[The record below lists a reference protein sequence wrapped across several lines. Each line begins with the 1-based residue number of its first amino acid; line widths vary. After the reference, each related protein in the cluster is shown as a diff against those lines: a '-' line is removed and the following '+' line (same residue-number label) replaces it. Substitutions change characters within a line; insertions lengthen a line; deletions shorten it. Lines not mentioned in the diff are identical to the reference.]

1 MHMAIKRSFFIC
13 CMTLLSACGGSTA
26 IHEMLGLATLSGM
39 ASGGAAIVGEV
50 QVTDSLGVE
59 LPQPVVIDTD
69 GNYTAN
75 VAGMKAPFIIQAT
88 GMVGNNPVNY
98 FSIAVLEDVGRTVN
112 VTPFTD
118 LMVRHISAQMSD
130 DCFAFELKPC
140 ARLTDKLTP
149 ASIAKAQNDVQA
161 ILQPALAGLNLSQV
175 DLLRGSFKADHQDL
189 DAILDLVKV
198 ERSGRQLILKNAR
211 DQTTLTVIDPGV
223 PASLSEPLKN
233 LNVASINQSAADLQ
247 SIQNVVKSLE
257 QLYATKAPTRAD
269 ILASSAFDTA
279 RFLDAGEDFEHWVP
293 SMTGQV
299 GWIGLKVKNIHIEF
313 DKDAPNTKAM
323 VVFNLLGPSESFSE
337 SMETAVWKD
346 NGTWQMVG
354 DQKMV
359 DVDFHVRADFH
370 QDTQL
375 FTSGFNFSV
384 QADKFNVRQALVS
397 RVASAEVSGPGLRT
411 ASGSAATLVMRV
423 TPPYNT
429 FEPHEVTECLPG
441 TAAPV
446 CLLLS
451 AVSLNAEYT
460 LVLKNSSGASLNGS
474 GYKIK
479 IPAVPLATASLK
491 PEQFQRID
499 YIEVASVLNN
509 PALFK
514 PNTTLSVSYTNAR
527 ALKPTGIDV
536 YPSAESGYAY
546 ARLQGQVTDL
556 KSTRLNFPWTD
567 EVYPEVVNSLG
578 VNARGKDAALRR
590 FYTWRRFQSTA
601 PVGSSTYVLGPDTLP
616 ANFYIRDSSVPE
628 GWWSVDDDVTV
639 SLNGVPIFQDAD
651 IATNAFP
658 PFVFQAKTGD
668 VLRIVAKD
676 TAGTCHYVT
685 PLKVTKSVSAV
696 PLAGTSVPQVC
707 DGAAPSND
715 AYVDLTF
722 TLTSDVSDLATFVL
736 GPDALPSGFYIIPSL
751 TRPGWWSA
759 DDDVTVYLNGNVIF
773 EDINQLTDEFPPV
786 IFQARAGDRLR
797 IVAKDTAGSCHYL
810 TPLKVSQPAVAMSL
824 TGSSVPQ
831 VCDYGS
837 PSTVPYLDKSYTL
850 P

>member
-1 MHMAIKRSFFIC
+1 MA
-13 CMTLLSACGGSTA
+13 MLTACGGSTA

-39 ASGGAAIVGEV
+39 AAGGAAIVGEV

-59 LPQPVVIDTD
+59 LPKPVVIDTD
-69 GNYTAN
+69 GNFTAN

-88 GMVGNNPVNY
+88 GLVGNNPVNY

-118 LMVRHISAQMSD
+118 LMVRHISAQISD

-140 ARLTDKLTP
+140 ANLKDKLTP

-161 ILQPALAGLNLSQV
+161 ILQPALAGLNLTNV
-175 DLLRGSFKADHQDL
+175 DLLRGAFKANHQDM

-198 ERSGRQLILKNAR
+198 ERSGKQLILKNAL
-211 DQTTLTVIDPGV
+211 DQTTLSVIDPGV
-223 PASLSEPLKN
+223 PASLSEPIKN
-233 LNVASINQSAADLQ
+233 ITAASINQSAADLQ
-247 SIQNVVKSLE
+247 SIQNVIKSLE
-257 QLYATKAPTRAD
+257 KLYASKEPTMAE
-269 ILASSAFDTA
+269 LMASSAFDTA
-279 RFLDAGEDFEHWVP
+279 RFLDAGEDFVHWAP
-293 SMTGQV
+293 SMAGQV
-299 GWIGLKVKNIHIEF
+299 GLIGLKVKNIHIEF
-313 DKDAPNTKAM
+313 DKDAPNSKA
-323 VVFNLLGPSESFSE
+323 VVVYNLVGPNDSFTESI
-337 SMETAVWKD
+337 ETAVWKD

-359 DVDFHVRADFH
+359 DIDFHARADFH

-384 QADKFNVRQALVS
+384 QADKFNVRHESVS

-411 ASGSAATLVMRV
+411 ASGSAATLVMRL

-429 FEPHEVTECLPG
+429 FDTHEVTECS
-441 TAAPV
+441 TSNTAPV
-446 CLLLS
+446 CVLLS
-451 AVSLNAEYT
+451 AVSPNAEYT

-479 IPAVPLATASLK
+479 IRAVPLATASLK

-499 YIEVASVLNN
+499 QIEVASVSNN

-514 PNTTLSVSYTNAR
+514 PNTTLSVSYTNAP

-536 YPSAESGYAY
+536 YPTTESGYAY

-556 KSTRLNFPWTD
+556 KATRLNFPWKD
-567 EVYPEVVNSLG
+567 DAYPDVVYSLG
-578 VNARGKDAALRR
+578 VNARGKDSALRH

-601 PVGSSTYVLGPDTLP
+601 SVASNTYVLGPDTLP
-616 ANFYIRDSSVPE
+616 ANFYIRDSTVPE

-668 VLRIVAKD
+668 ILRIVAKD

-685 PLKVTKSVSAV
+685 PLKVTKSVSAI

-707 DGAAPSND
+707 DGAAPNND
-715 AYVDLTF
+715 PYVDLTF

-736 GPDALPSGFYIIPSL
+736 GPDALPNGFYIIPSL

-773 EDINQLTDEFPPV
+773 EDANQLTDEFPPV
-786 IFQARAGDRLR
+786 IFQAKAGDRLR

-810 TPLKVSQPAVAMSL
+810 TPLKVSRPAVAMSL

-837 PSTVPYLDKSYTL
+837 PSSVPYLDKSYTL

>member
-1 MHMAIKRSFFIC
+1 
-13 CMTLLSACGGSTA
+13 
-26 IHEMLGLATLSGM
+26 MLGLATLSGM

-299 GWIGLKVKNIHIEF
+299 GWIGLKAKNIHIEF

-354 DQKMV
+354 DQKYQN
-359 DVDFHVRADFH
+359 RIY
-370 QDTQL
+370 
-375 FTSGFNFSV
+375 
-384 QADKFNVRQALVS
+384 
-397 RVASAEVSGPGLRT
+397 AEKIYLKLE
-411 ASGSAATLVMRV
+411 TLKK
-423 TPPYNT
+423 
-429 FEPHEVTECLPG
+429 
-441 TAAPV
+441 
-446 CLLLS
+446 LS
-451 AVSLNAEYT
+451 M
-460 LVLKNSSGASLNGS
+460 
-474 GYKIK
+474 
-479 IPAVPLATASLK
+479 
-491 PEQFQRID
+491 
-499 YIEVASVLNN
+499 IELIS
-509 PALFK
+509 
-514 PNTTLSVSYTNAR
+514 
-527 ALKPTGIDV
+527 
-536 YPSAESGYAY
+536 
-546 ARLQGQVTDL
+546 
-556 KSTRLNFPWTD
+556 
-567 EVYPEVVNSLG
+567 
-578 VNARGKDAALRR
+578 
-590 FYTWRRFQSTA
+590 
-601 PVGSSTYVLGPDTLP
+601 
-616 ANFYIRDSSVPE
+616 
-628 GWWSVDDDVTV
+628 
-639 SLNGVPIFQDAD
+639 
-651 IATNAFP
+651 
-658 PFVFQAKTGD
+658 
-668 VLRIVAKD
+668 
-676 TAGTCHYVT
+676 
-685 PLKVTKSVSAV
+685 
-696 PLAGTSVPQVC
+696 
-707 DGAAPSND
+707 
-715 AYVDLTF
+715 
-722 TLTSDVSDLATFVL
+722 
-736 GPDALPSGFYIIPSL
+736 
-751 TRPGWWSA
+751 
-759 DDDVTVYLNGNVIF
+759 
-773 EDINQLTDEFPPV
+773 
-786 IFQARAGDRLR
+786 
-797 IVAKDTAGSCHYL
+797 
-810 TPLKVSQPAVAMSL
+810 
-824 TGSSVPQ
+824 
-831 VCDYGS
+831 
-837 PSTVPYLDKSYTL
+837 
-850 P
+850 

>member
-1 MHMAIKRSFFIC
+1 MAIKRSFFIC

-39 ASGGAAIVGEV
+39 AAGGAAIVGEV

-161 ILQPALAGLNLSQV
+161 ILQPALAGMNLSQV

-257 QLYATKAPTRAD
+257 QLYAAKAPTRAD

-323 VVFNLLGPSESFSE
+323 VVFNLLGPSGSFSE

-359 DVDFHVRADFH
+359 DVDFHARADFH

-411 ASGSAATLVMRV
+411 ASGASATLVMRM

-429 FEPHEVTECLPG
+429 LETHEVTECLPG
-441 TAAPV
+441 NAASV
-446 CLLLS
+446 CVLLS
-451 AVSLNAEYT
+451 AVSPNAEYT

-499 YIEVASVLNN
+499 HIEVASVLNN

-514 PNTTLSVSYTNAR
+514 PNTTLSVSYTNAS

-546 ARLQGQVTDL
+546 ARLQGQVTDP
-556 KSTRLNFPWTD
+556 KATRLNFPWTD

-578 VNARGKDAALRR
+578 VNARGKDAALRH

-601 PVGSSTYVLGPDTLP
+601 PVGSSTYVLGPDILP

-651 IATNAFP
+651 IATNALP

-810 TPLKVSQPAVAMSL
+810 TPLKVSRPAVAMSL

-831 VCDYGS
+831 VCDQGS
-837 PSTVPYLDKSYTL
+837 PSTVPYLDRSYTL